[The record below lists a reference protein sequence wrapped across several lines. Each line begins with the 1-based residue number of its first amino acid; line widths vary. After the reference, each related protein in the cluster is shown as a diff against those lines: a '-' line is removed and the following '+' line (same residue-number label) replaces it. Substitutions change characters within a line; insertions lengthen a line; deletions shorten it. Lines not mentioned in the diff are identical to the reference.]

1 MLTIAE
7 LTKSPDLA
15 TQHHAELTAP
25 GRPHQRYSLP
35 NSTSS
40 MHAHDSGTYQVSR
53 SCNAASC
60 RADGSRQAAPTLQ
73 SAQQQIPM
81 PSYQNG
87 TYQVSRSCNAA
98 SCRADGSR
106 QAAPTLQSA
115 QQHILNACSR

>member
-1 MLTIAE
+1 MLTIAELTKSPDLATQHHAELTAPGRPHQRYSLPNSKSPCHPTKTE

-53 SCNAASC
+53 A
-60 RADGSRQAAPTLQ
+60 
-73 SAQQQIPM
+73 
-81 PSYQNG
+81 
-87 TYQVSRSCNAA
+87 CNAA